1 MTFRG
6 GYNRWQRGAA
16 IAAAGQGDAL
26 LIERVLSADATHE
39 PATFGSWIDGAF
51 ADGRDGAGEGPPIDV
66 EDPATSRVIAR
77 IAEAGASGVGRAV
90 AAAEGAASDWRALP
104 ARERAALVQQLAG
117 RVADNAER
125 LSLLDCLDTGNP
137 LSAMRADL
145 DKGVRSLN
153 DAAGLALQVKGEVFP
168 LPGLHYTQREP
179 WGVVG
184 RMITFNHPAMF
195 ACARLGSALV
205 AGNAVILKPSEL
217 APLTTL
223 AIAEL
228 TAGLFPDG
236 VVNAV
241 VGGPA
246 TGAALVEHPGVL
258 RISFTGSTAT
268 ALRIQAAA
276 AASGRVKT
284 LSFELGGKNPIVVF
298 PDVDV
303 DEAAAAI
310 VRGMNYTRVS
320 GQSCGSTSRLVIH
333 ESIAAPVLE
342 RVAARVAEI
351 RIGLPTDPAT
361 EMGSL
366 ISRAARDRCL
376 AVIDRAVAGGARVV
390 AGGRIP
396 SDPGLAAGAFLEPTV
411 LDRIDAASEIACEEV
426 FGPVLSAL
434 TFRTEDEAV
443 ELANLGQYGLT
454 AAVWTADIDRAL
466 RVVGRLEAGYVW
478 VNDVETRYPAMPFG
492 GWRDSGIGVE
502 HGLEE
507 ILSFT
512 RLRSVNIRVR

>member
-1 MTFRG
+1 M
-6 GYNRWQRGAA
+6 
-16 IAAAGQGDAL
+16 IS
-26 LIERVLSADATHE
+26 ERVLAAPQTGE
-39 PATFGSWIDGAF
+39 PPDLGSWIGGAWDPL
-51 ADGRDGAGEGPPIDV
+51 ADDPADV
-66 EDPATSRVIAR
+66 LDPATSRVIAR
-77 IAEAGASGVGRAV
+77 VFEAGEGGVARAV
-90 AAAEGAASDWRALP
+90 AAAERAAPGWRATP
-104 ARERAALVQQLAG
+104 ARDRAALVQRLAAS
-117 RVADNAER
+117 VAENADR
-125 LSLLDCLDTGNP
+125 LALLDCIDTGNP
-137 LSAMRADL
+137 LTAMRADI
-145 DKGVRSLN
+145 DKGVRSLS

-195 ACARLGSALV
+195 ACARLGAALV
-205 AGNAVILKPSEL
+205 AGNTVILKPSEL
-217 APLTTL
+217 APLSTL

-236 VVNAV
+236 VVNAI

-246 TGAALVEHPGVL
+246 TGAALVAHPGVL

-298 PDVDV
+298 PDVDI
-303 DEAAAAI
+303 DEAAAAV
-310 VRGMNYTRVS
+310 VRGMNYTRVQ

-333 ESIAAPVLE
+333 QSIADAVLE
-342 RVAARVAEI
+342 RVAALVAKI
-351 RIGLPTDPAT
+351 RIGRPGDPAT
-361 EMGSL
+361 EMGSM

-376 AVIDRAVAGGARVV
+376 AVVERAVGDGARLV

-396 SDPGLAAGAFLEPTV
+396 DDPELRAGAFVEPTV
-411 LDRIDAASEIACEEV
+411 LDRVEPSSGIACEEV
-426 FGPVLSAL
+426 FGPVLAAL
-434 TFRTEDEAV
+434 TFDTEDEAV

-492 GWRDSGIGVE
+492 GWRDSGVGVE

-512 RLRSVNIRVR
+512 RLRSINIRVR

>member
-1 MTFRG
+1 M
-6 GYNRWQRGAA
+6 
-16 IAAAGQGDAL
+16 IS
-26 LIERVLSADATHE
+26 ERVLAAPQTGE
-39 PATFGSWIDGAF
+39 PPDLGSWIGGAWDPL
-51 ADGRDGAGEGPPIDV
+51 ADDPADV
-66 EDPATSRVIAR
+66 LDPATSRVIAR
-77 IAEAGASGVGRAV
+77 VFEAGEGGVARAV
-90 AAAEGAASDWRALP
+90 AAAERAAPGWRATP
-104 ARERAALVQQLAG
+104 ARDRAALVQRLAAS
-117 RVADNAER
+117 VAENADR
-125 LSLLDCLDTGNP
+125 LALLDCIDTGNP
-137 LSAMRADL
+137 LTAMRADI
-145 DKGVRSLN
+145 DKGVRSLS

-195 ACARLGSALV
+195 ACARLGAALV
-205 AGNAVILKPSEL
+205 AGNTVILKPSEL
-217 APLTTL
+217 APLSTL

-236 VVNAV
+236 VVNAI

-246 TGAALVEHPGVL
+246 TGAALVAHPGVL

-298 PDVDV
+298 PDVDI
-303 DEAAAAI
+303 DEAAAAV
-310 VRGMNYTRVS
+310 VRGMNYTRVQ

-333 ESIAAPVLE
+333 QSIADAVLE
-342 RVAARVAEI
+342 RVAALVAKIRVG
-351 RIGLPTDPAT
+351 RPGDPAT
-361 EMGSL
+361 EMGSM

-376 AVIDRAVAGGARVV
+376 AVVERAVGDGARLV

-396 SDPGLAAGAFLEPTV
+396 DDPELRAGAFVEPTV
-411 LDRIDAASEIACEEV
+411 LDRVEPSSGIACEEV
-426 FGPVLSAL
+426 FGPVLAAL
-434 TFRTEDEAV
+434 TFDTEDEAV

-492 GWRDSGIGVE
+492 GWRDSGVGVE

-512 RLRSVNIRVR
+512 RLRSINIRVR